1 ATGNQPL
8 NPSIVVDKFTQEESE
23 ASSNDSNTSVY
34 SSKDWLKVETLIRNI
49 TTDRRSKDTQKV
61 LRSLHHITIQNQL
74 LDEEIQGLKSSLK
87 RKKKQSKK
95 SYTLPLQQR
104 QEYYGGAVMWSPS
117 KRREAEHRY
126 DVVQRLDIE
135 EQLKKTSK
143 KELAAAKKLVEEQE
157 KEDRR
162 VAREAAAEVRRQEK
176 EDYAKGVAER
186 KAQRERL
193 KLEHDAAKALQLSQ
207 KGKRKA
213 SQATGPRKR
222 SKRVNIGD
230 VGGGAPQA
238 SPPAPPPRITS
249 RGRNVKLPAKFK

>member
-1 ATGNQPL
+1 
-8 NPSIVVDKFTQEESE
+8 
-23 ASSNDSNTSVY
+23 
-34 SSKDWLKVETLIRNI
+34 DWLKVETLIRNI
-49 TTDRRSKDTQKV
+49 TTDRQSKDTQKV

-104 QEYYGGAVMWSPS
+104 QEYHGGAVMSR

-176 EDYAKGVAER
+176 EDYAKGR
-186 KAQRERL
+186 
-193 KLEHDAAKALQLSQ
+193 DAAKALQLSQ

>member
-1 ATGNQPL
+1 
-8 NPSIVVDKFTQEESE
+8 
-23 ASSNDSNTSVY
+23 
-34 SSKDWLKVETLIRNI
+34 RNI

-74 LDEEIQGLKSSLK
+74 VDEEIQGFKSSLK

-104 QEYYGGAVMWSPS
+104 QEYHGGAVMWSPS

-193 KLEHDAAKALQLSQ
+193 KLERDAAKALQLSQ

-213 SQATGPRKR
+213 S
-222 SKRVNIGD
+222 
-230 VGGGAPQA
+230 
-238 SPPAPPPRITS
+238 
-249 RGRNVKLPAKFK
+249 